1 MVIGIT
7 DRLIITAVIDII
19 ARAITT
25 VAIGTTARVIT
36 TVAIGTTARVITTV
50 AIVTTGTDPIDR
62 GITGTATTVPA
73 GITMVAIATGFA
85 GDQASIGAQ

>member
-7 DRLIITAVIDII
+7 DRHIITAVIDII
-19 ARAITT
+19 AR
-25 VAIGTTARVIT
+25 VIT
-36 TVAIGTTARVITTV
+36 TA
-50 AIVTTGTDPIDR
+50 AIVTTGTDPLDR
-62 GITGTATTVPA
+62 RISGTATTVHA